1 MQNSI
6 NFVYSET
13 SDRLPDLQGALN
25 LLKTNNK
32 VVTSDLENK
41 SYSLIDEP
49 KKTLGC
55 AEFLKMSY
63 FLFYLQFFQVIV
75 NCHQSSKMKSYLL

>member
-32 VVTSDLENK
+32 VMTSDLENK

-49 KKTLGC
+49 KKNTRLC
-55 AEFLKMSY
+55 
-63 FLFYLQFFQVIV
+63 IIP
-75 NCHQSSKMKSYLL
+75 